1 MKVIFIVNAPT
12 KARVIVLPANANAS
26 QALKVLVAHVKL
38 ALMTATVMASAL
50 VLSSPILDT

>member
-1 MKVIFIVNAPT
+1 VFVIAALVNAH
-12 KARVIVLPANANAS
+12 AS